1 MNYVSWVAASKVR
14 HRHADLLIVVLQ
26 VDANVLLQ
34 LLAPTQRRI
43 GRVFVKD
50 STVEQVLPGVLH
62 TQTHIHKH
70 THSRSTKEQK
80 PDGAFLHFRSFLHEV

>member
-1 MNYVSWVAASKVR
+1 MNNVSWVAASKVR

-26 VDANVLLQ
+26 VDANILLQ

-43 GRVFVKD
+43 RRVFVKD

-62 TQTHIHKH
+62 TQTH
-70 THSRSTKEQK
+70 THPHSTKEQK
-80 PDGAFLHFRSFLHEV
+80 PKGAFLNFKSFLHEV